1 MLMKTIFFLL
11 SLALLSCQGGRK
23 QDIQSAEGTKHQI
36 VDTASV
42 YYVNPLPLYFI
53 LKDDTVYTLVDGGP
67 VFPIHT
73 SAPDNPDL
81 FIDLNNY
88 VKKQVADVHLGKGA
102 VDLVFIIDKEGYV
115 RDVTI
120 KKSAR
125 ENGAAPNVAARMD
138 SIACKVIAELP
149 RFTPATRDGKAVNFL
164 KSWTVRFK

>member
-1 MLMKTIFFLL
+1 M
-11 SLALLSCQGGRK
+11 
-23 QDIQSAEGTKHQI
+23 
-36 VDTASV
+36 DTASV

-53 LKDDTVYTLVDGGP
+53 LKGDTVYTLVDGGP

-88 VKKQVADVHLGKGA
+88 VKKQVSDVHLGKGA
-102 VDLVFIIDKEGYV
+102 VDLVFIIDKEGYI

-125 ENGAAPNVAARMD
+125 ENGAAPNVAARMGFYSLQGD
-138 SIACKVIAELP
+138 SRTSSIYSCNQRREGCQFSKKL
-149 RFTPATRDGKAVNFL
+149 DGKI
-164 KSWTVRFK
+164 

>member
-1 MLMKTIFFLL
+1 MKTIFFLL

-53 LKDDTVYTLVDGGP
+53 LKGDTVYTLVDGGP

-88 VKKQVADVHLGKGA
+88 VKKP
-102 VDLVFIIDKEGYV
+102 VDLVFIIDKEGYI

>member
-42 YYVNPLPLYFI
+42 YYVNPL
-53 LKDDTVYTLVDGGP
+53 
-67 VFPIHT
+67 
-73 SAPDNPDL
+73 L

-88 VKKQVADVHLGKGA
+88 VKKQVSDVHLGKGA
-102 VDLVFIIDKEGYV
+102 VDLVFIIDKEGYI